1 MKHRVLAAIS
11 LGVFTL
17 AGSAWADEDDWSGL
31 YKGLD
36 ILDGSIDYLSISRT
50 DAETYELRIIPSVI
64 SLCQT
69 GRGWIVADGVLN
81 DEGNMLRQNGRVFC
95 EGEQPND
102 VPDRVLSREKE
113 TGIIRYGAT
122 DDKRPLVY
130 HKVSSD

>member
-11 LGVFTL
+11 FGVISS
-17 AGSAWADEDDWSGL
+17 AGSALADQEGWSGL

-36 ILDGSIDYLSISRT
+36 VLDGSIDYLSISRT
-50 DAETYELRIIPSVI
+50 DAETFELRVIPSVI
-64 SLCQT
+64 SLCET

-81 DEGNMLRQNGRVFC
+81 DEGEMLRQNGRVFC
-95 EGEQPND
+95 EGEDPVD
-102 VPDRVLSREKE
+102 VPDRVLTREKE

-130 HKVSSD
+130 HKVSTD